1 MGRGGWIGVKASRM
15 RNEDDSDPY
24 YTSLCSAK
32 TLQSNQKG
40 FFQDYADQVTEA
52 VGSKWIERMFG
63 KLSTDSDRIAACYA
77 DGKVRMAVL
86 EPLKHT
92 QEMYRRKSA
101 PVAFQKRMEADR
113 ALSSNNP
120 QKALM
125 LYSQSCMRAPG
136 TDLYR
141 DQLSSNN
148 PPGTGESSNTSK
160 ICTMISCP
168 PTILLVQL
176 SSNNPPGTG
185 ESGNTSK
192 ICTRD
197 QLSSNNPPG
206 TGESSNTSKSCTVIS
221 CPPTILLVQ
230 GLSSNNP
237 PGTGESGN
245 TSKICTHEQLSS
257 NNPPGT
263 GESGN
268 TSKICTVISCPPTIL
283 LLKLVLY
290 SSGTVPVVLRQHQ
303 LADNLIPMGLRV
315 DKTVD
320 QGLSLALALG
330 GRSEALLVLEDYL
343 QSLADTNLAVKE
355 GFPQHLRYQ
364 LYWRMGRCYRGLNQV
379 AKARVSLQ
387 LSARL
392 VREHLAQLGNEAV
405 ISLMRLQEEL
415 ADLVLL
421 EEEGS
426 SNELLQMKQPDETP
440 LPPVVAGCHPELGC
454 ASRLLGVSRTEQA
467 GRYVVARE
475 PVATGDTLAVEPAYA
490 ACLLPDKFG
499 SHCHHCF
506 ARLNAPVACPECSG
520 LAFCSV
526 RCRDEACRSY
536 HRYECH
542 YMDLL
547 IGSGMSILCHVA
559 LRMVTQAG
567 EQFFLDRRQD
577 LTSHSKEILPPSDKY
592 LAVHNLVT
600 HANKRKPKEFFQ
612 RTLMAVFLL
621 KCLQKAGY
629 FSAPSIDQTC
639 LSEEELLIGSL
650 LLRHL
655 QLLQFN
661 AHEVYE
667 TRIEAPRQL
676 RTSKTEYIGVAIY
689 PTVALFNHDCYPA
702 VTRQGLQRK
711 AIYFVGHSIVVRAT
725 RPLGSGDIVAE
736 NYGPVFTKR
745 SLESRQRALTS
756 RYWFRCICQACK
768 ENWPALDMVDN
779 NDFRLWS
786 YFTSA
791 IEGFPLIFLQNTAR
805 ATFSTSGFGS
815 RATSSTPLD

>member
-1 MGRGGWIGVKASRM
+1 MGRGGWVGVKASRM
-15 RNEDDSDPY
+15 RDEDDPDPY

-40 FFQDYADQVTEA
+40 FFQDYADRVTEA
-52 VGSKWIERMFG
+52 VGSKWIERVFG
-63 KLSTDSDRIAACYA
+63 RLATDRDRIAACYA
-77 DGKVRMAVL
+77 DDKVRSAVL
-86 EPLKHT
+86 DPLKHT

-136 TDLYR
+136 T
-141 DQLSSNN
+141 
-148 PPGTGESSNTSK
+148 G
-160 ICTMISCP
+160 
-168 PTILLVQL
+168 
-176 SSNNPPGTG
+176 
-185 ESGNTSK
+185 
-192 ICTRD
+192 
-197 QLSSNNPPG
+197 
-206 TGESSNTSKSCTVIS
+206 
-221 CPPTILLVQ
+221 
-230 GLSSNNP
+230 
-237 PGTGESGN
+237 
-245 TSKICTHEQLSS
+245 
-257 NNPPGT
+257 
-263 GESGN
+263 
-268 TSKICTVISCPPTIL
+268 
-283 LLKLVLY
+283 
-290 SSGTVPVVLRQHQ
+290 
-303 LADNLIPMGLRV
+303 V
-315 DKTVD
+315 DVTVD

-343 QSLADTNLAVKE
+343 QSLADLNLAVKE

-392 VREHLAQLGNEAV
+392 VREHLAQLGNEAL

-415 ADLVLL
+415 DDLMLL
-421 EEEGS
+421 KEEGRS
-426 SNELLQMKQPDETP
+426 KEPLQIKQPDETP
-440 LPPVVAGCHPELGC
+440 LPPVAAGCHPELGC

-475 PVATGDTLAVEPAYA
+475 PVATGDTLVVEPAYA

-506 ARLNAPVACPECSG
+506 ARLKAPVACPECSG

-526 RCRDEACRSY
+526 GCRDEACRSY

-592 LAVHNLVT
+592 LAVHSLVT
-600 HANKRKPKEFFQ
+600 HADKRKPKEFFQ

-621 KCLQKAGY
+621 KCLQKSGY
-629 FSAPSIDQTC
+629 FSTPSIDQTC

-702 VTRQGLQRK
+702 VTRQGL
-711 AIYFVGHSIVVRAT
+711 
-725 RPLGSGDIVAE
+725 
-736 NYGPVFTKR
+736 
-745 SLESRQRALTS
+745 
-756 RYWFRCICQACK
+756 
-768 ENWPALDMVDN
+768 
-779 NDFRLWS
+779 
-786 YFTSA
+786 
-791 IEGFPLIFLQNTAR
+791 
-805 ATFSTSGFGS
+805 
-815 RATSSTPLD
+815 